1 MSSQSRRIKDIHTPS
16 SLSPNNSKSRKRK
29 LDTSE
34 TTSLSPNN
42 SKSRKRK
49 LDTSETTS
57 LSPKKIKILEPYI
70 NKSFEFLR
78 DTSIVKTGY
87 VRDKRET
94 ELADVIKE
102 TNKKLLLDT
111 SETTSLSP
119 KEYKEFLEPYIN
131 KSFEFLRD
139 TSIVKTGYVR
149 DKCETE
155 LADVIKETNK
165 KLLLKYPHLNNN
177 VKFAA
182 MIKGTDTR
190 TFGGKVKKI
199 YKNNNTKKRRR
210 VNRKTM

>member
-57 LSPKKIKILEPYI
+57 LSPKKIKILESYI

-94 ELADVIKE
+94 ELADV
-102 TNKKLLLDT
+102 
-111 SETTSLSP
+111 
-119 KEYKEFLEPYIN
+119 
-131 KSFEFLRD
+131 
-139 TSIVKTGYVR
+139 V
-149 DKCETE
+149 
-155 LADVIKETNK
+155 KETNK